1 MKRRIGP
8 VLLMSSSLAAGIAG
22 ARALTVLRQDL
33 GRSPVQRSRVPGSD
47 LVRPTAPPPR
57 GALGQT
63 ATFPLKFRT
72 IDGSGNNLAHPEW
85 GAAHVPF
92 LRIIDADYADGV
104 QSPSGVLR
112 RSPRD
117 ISNLVVSQ
125 DRSQPNSKG
134 ASDYLWMWGQFLDHD
149 VVETPGA
156 DPTEAFDIRVPA
168 GDPWFDPM
176 GSGTATIPLNRSTY
190 DLVAGVRQQINLI
203 TAYIDASNVYG
214 SDHERAEE
222 LRTLDGTGRLKT
234 SAGDLLPY
242 NDAGLE
248 NAPSSDPS
256 FFLAGDLRA
265 NEQVALTAMHT
276 LFVREHNHW
285 AQRLAG
291 SGLVGGERIYQL
303 ARAIVGAEMQA
314 ITYREFLPVLL
325 GVGALPPYTGYR
337 PDVNAGIGN
346 TFAAAGYRVG
356 HTMLSPVLLRIQ
368 ADGSTHPSGDLPLAR
383 AFFQPNQL
391 AQFGL
396 EPYLRGLGAQGAQE
410 VDPYVIDGLRNF
422 LFGPPG
428 SGGFDLPSLNIQR
441 GRDHGLASFSKVR
454 TSLGYPPASSFAY
467 LSTDPEIQDRL
478 EQAYGS
484 IEYVDAWVGL
494 LAEDHVDDAL
504 VGETLRTLL
513 VDQFSR
519 LRDGDRFFYTAYMP
533 QPMVDMIEDQTL
545 AVIIRRNTTIDAE
558 LSDDVFYVE

>member
-1 MKRRIGP
+1 MKRHIGL

-22 ARALTVLRQDL
+22 ARAVTSLRQDL
-33 GRSPVQRSRVPGSD
+33 GRSPVQRSREPGTN
-47 LVRPTAPPPR
+47 LVRPPTPPSPGAPGQ
-57 GALGQT
+57 GAI
-63 ATFPLKFRT
+63 FPLEFRT

-92 LRIIDADYADGV
+92 LRIVGADYADGL
-104 QSPSGVLR
+104 QSPSGQTR
-112 RSPRD
+112 KSPRE
-117 ISNLVVSQ
+117 ISNIVVSQ
-125 DRSQPNSKG
+125 DSPQLNEKG

-168 GDPWFDPM
+168 GDSWFDPAA
-176 GSGTATIPLNRSTY
+176 SGTATIPLNRSAY
-190 DLVAGVRQQINLI
+190 ELVSGVREQINLI

-214 SDHERAEE
+214 SEAERADE
-222 LRTLDGTGRLKT
+222 LRAHDGTGRLKT

-256 FFLAGDLRA
+256 FFLAGDIRA

-285 AQRLAG
+285 AERLAG
-291 SGLVGGERIYQL
+291 VGVAGDERIYQL

-325 GVGALPPYTGYR
+325 GNGALPPYTGYR
-337 PDVNAGIGN
+337 SDVDAGIAN

-368 ADGSTHPSGDLPLAR
+368 ADGSTHPSGNLALAR

-391 AQFGL
+391 VQVGL
-396 EPYLRGLGAQGAQE
+396 EPYLRGLGAQQAQE
-410 VDPYVIDGLRNF
+410 IDPFVIDDLRNF

-428 SGGFDLPSLNIQR
+428 SGGFDLASLNIQR
-441 GRDHGLASFSKVR
+441 GRDHGLASFNDIR
-454 TSLGYPPASSFAY
+454 TGLGHPPATSMAY
-467 LSTDPEIQDRL
+467 LSSDPEIQDRL
-478 EQAYGS
+478 ELAYGN
-484 IEYVDAWVGL
+484 IADVDAWVGL

-513 VDQFSR
+513 AEQFSR
-519 LRDGDRFFYTAYMP
+519 LRDGDRFFYTSYLP
-533 QPMVDMIEDQTL
+533 PHLVDMIEDQTL
-545 AVIIRRNTTIDAE
+545 AVIIRRNTTIGSELPDNVFDA
-558 LSDDVFYVE
+558 D